1 MKSAFMS
8 CWQRPTR
15 RALVLVLIAFMVP
28 LRALSHP
35 LDELARHWDRGSF
48 DSPGDSLQWHFEKH
62 GREVGATD
70 VASYA
75 RKADGM
81 YDAVVGDSWGT
92 GMPVPGETSN
102 VRRFTRGARYMDV
115 YRTSSNLRLII
126 SFGAR

>member
-1 MKSAFMS
+1 
-8 CWQRPTR
+8 
-15 RALVLVLIAFMVP
+15 VVIAFIVP

-48 DSPGDSLQWHFEKH
+48 DSPGESLQWHFEKH

-70 VASYA
+70 VAFYA

-81 YDAVVGDSWGT
+81 YDAVVGDPWGT
-92 GMPVPGETSN
+92 GMPVPGETPN
-102 VRRFTRGARYMDV
+102 VRRFTRGPRYMDV